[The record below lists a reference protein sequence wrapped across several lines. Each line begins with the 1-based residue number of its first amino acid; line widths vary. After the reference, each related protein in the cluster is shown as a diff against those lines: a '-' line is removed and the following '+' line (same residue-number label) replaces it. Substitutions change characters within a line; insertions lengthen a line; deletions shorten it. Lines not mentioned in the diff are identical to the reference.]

1 MGDHRPKITADFEMH
16 GHKAHF
22 DFGWCNWS
30 YESSIEQIAD
40 WFRTQADIAIHKW
53 RGEVEEQ
60 FAEQAKAAAEK
71 AEREQL
77 AALKAKYEPIA
88 K

>member
-30 YESSIEQIAD
+30 PDSSPERIAD
-40 WFRTQADIAIHKW
+40 WFRDQADIAIGIW
-53 RGEVEEQ
+53 RDQIEETH
-60 FAEQAKAAAEK
+60 AEQARAATEK

-77 AALKAKYEPIA
+77 AKLKAKYDPQL
-88 K
+88 